1 MRRWHSLSAVLLLWG
16 CGEGRLETIEAPATA
31 PAPGR
36 GDDGDDGAGGDDEPM
51 APPDEGLPGE
61 APAGPPFRP
70 SPATLHRLTRTQY
83 VNSVRHALGDVRL
96 PDDLEVDTPLH
107 GFSTV
112 GAAELTISP
121 RAAEQFEAA
130 ALDVTGQVFDDA
142 SRRAALVGC
151 EPADAACVRDFF
163 ARFGRRAWRRPLAP
177 EEIDRLAGLHAELT
191 GSFRDP
197 WAALRFTVAAMLQA
211 PDFLFRA
218 EVGEPDPADPAKR
231 RYTNHEMAS
240 RLAYFLWSSPPD
252 DALLDAADRGE
263 LVTDAGLRAQAA
275 RMLADPRA
283 REAMRAYFGEYLS
296 LGELDHLEKDRA
308 TFPQM
313 SDTLGRSMRA
323 EIEAVVDHL
332 VFERDAD
339 FRELLT
345 TRETFVNAELAAL
358 YHLPAPEGEALV
370 AAELPAD
377 GARGGLLSMAGVL
390 AVNAHH
396 TVTSPT
402 RRGKFIQA
410 NLLCFDVPPP
420 PPGVVTN
427 LDGVGGE
434 GPQTTRQK
442 LTRHAVDPTCN
453 GCHQHMD
460 PIGLALENFDAIG
473 AWRTTESGLPIDATA
488 GVQGVAIDGAR
499 ALGALVRED
508 AQFGD
513 CMARR
518 MYRHA
523 TGHLEERGE
532 IGVVRRLGREF
543 REGGH
548 RVVALATAIVL
559 SEGFR
564 GAAPPSDEVEM
575 PAAEGGN

>member
-1 MRRWHSLSAVLLLWG
+1 VHGWCAALLLWG
-16 CGEGRLETIEAPATA
+16 CGEGRLETTDA
-31 PAPGR
+31 PAPGEPA
-36 GDDGDDGAGGDDEPM
+36 GGAGG
-51 APPDEGLPGE
+51 PPEAAGGAGGGSERPPGE
-61 APAGPPFRP
+61 DPPREVPPGPPVQP

-83 VNSVRHALGDVRL
+83 ANSVRHVLGDVRV

-107 GFSTV
+107 GFNTV
-112 GAAELTISP
+112 GASELTISP

-130 ALDVTGQVFDDA
+130 ALDVTGQVFDDPA
-142 SRRAALVGC
+142 RRAALVGC
-151 EPADAACVRDFF
+151 DAANAACVRDAL
-163 ARFGRRAWRRPLAP
+163 ARLGRRAWRRPLAP
-177 EEIDRLAGLHAELT
+177 EEVDRFAGLHAELT

-197 WAALRFTVAAMLQA
+197 WAALRFTIAAMLQS
-211 PDFLFRA
+211 PDFLFRV
-218 EVGEPDPADPAKR
+218 EVGEPDPSAPAKR

-240 RLAYFLWSSPPD
+240 RLAYFLWASPPD

-263 LVTDAGLRAQAA
+263 LVTDAGLRAQTE

-283 REAMRAYFGEYLS
+283 RDAMRAYFGEFLA

-308 TFPQM
+308 AFPQM
-313 SDTLGRSMRA
+313 SDTLGKSMRA

-358 YHLPAPEGEALV
+358 YNLPAPADDGFAPV
-370 AAELPAD
+370 ELPAN

-390 AVNAHH
+390 AVNAHN

-402 RRGKFIQA
+402 RRGKFVQS
-410 NLLCFDVPPP
+410 NLLCFDIPPP
-420 PPGVVTN
+420 PPGVATN

-434 GPQTTRQK
+434 GPQTTRMK
-442 LTRHAVDPTCN
+442 LARHAVDPTCN

-473 AWRTTESGLPIDATA
+473 AWRTTENGLPIDASAEIA
-488 GVQGVAIDGAR
+488 GVPVDGAR

-508 AQFGD
+508 DQFGD

-523 TGHLEERGE
+523 TGHLEEPGE
-532 IGVVRRLGREF
+532 LGVVRRLGRDF

-548 RVVALATAIVL
+548 RVKALATAIVL

-564 GAAPPSDEVEM
+564 GAAAPSDATET
-575 PAAEGGN
+575 PAEEGN